1 MSIHCNCNDNFF
13 ICTTFKDIP
22 KRKKKK
28 TNKQTKKQ
36 KNKAQPLTK
45 KQFGVEVLVKRQSAI
60 FYIVPQGID

>member
-1 MSIHCNCNDNFF
+1 M
-13 ICTTFKDIP
+13 TTFLFALHLKIFL
-22 KRKKKK
+22 KEKKKK